1 MHFECKITEQSD
13 RSAEAD
19 SPVPAERTHGQGQR
33 GRAGWSARVSGTRAI
48 SLGGGSPPPAGP
60 RSDSRQRRVFPAPR
74 SLTRSPDSHAPQLQ
88 PLQAG
93 PKCPHASSLK
103 SHTAAPRPKF
113 RSRCLP
119 AQARRRRVLP
129 GKRASGGLPPC
140 GPAGRRPGEASRA
153 SPEVG
158 GGVGSPANAAPVVA
172 VLCPLNWRCFKFG
185 DKYRCDLARAQ
196 TCLGVHGTRRG
207 SPRRQRRRPVDR
219 WLPPAPHEAARA
231 GLGALPRGTRLLP
244 DSSHMGRRGW
254 VILPGT
260 DLSF

>member
-1 MHFECKITEQSD
+1 M
-13 RSAEAD
+13 
-19 SPVPAERTHGQGQR
+19 
-33 GRAGWSARVSGTRAI
+33 SGTRAI

-129 GKRASGGLPPC
+129 SKRASGGLPPC

-158 GGVGSPANAAPVVA
+158 GSDGSPANAAPVVA

-207 SPRRQRRRPVDR
+207 APAGSAGGL
-219 WLPPAPHEAARA
+219 WTGGCPPPPTEQLEGGSVPCPGGPGCFRTRA
-231 GLGALPRGTRLLP
+231 TWGGGAG
-244 DSSHMGRRGW
+244 
-254 VILPGT
+254 
-260 DLSF
+260 